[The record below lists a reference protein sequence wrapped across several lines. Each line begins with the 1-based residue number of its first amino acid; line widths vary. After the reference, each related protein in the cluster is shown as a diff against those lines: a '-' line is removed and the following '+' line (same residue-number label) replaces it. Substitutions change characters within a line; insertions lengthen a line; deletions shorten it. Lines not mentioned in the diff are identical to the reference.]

1 LAHSLLKGRRN
12 KGQTPRGCRVDGPTG
27 EAEKIFIT
35 DISMLAIPVLRSRV
49 APVLDWC
56 SRIQIFPLEP
66 SSEGAGQELFLPHLE
81 ADQRLQVLE
90 QKGVTTLICGALSA
104 ELLHFARRLRINII
118 CGVAGEIPDVFRSYQ
133 ENRLDQPRFRLPG
146 CRGPQCYRGGASRQR
161 GSCRRM
167 GDEGDSLSS
176 PPASG
181 RNREE
186 MCLCPACGATVAH
199 KRGIPCFNMRCSH
212 CGQAMVRA

>member
-1 LAHSLLKGRRN
+1 MAHSLLIRRRN
-12 KGQTPRGCRVDGPTG
+12 IRQTPRGCRVDGPTG

-35 DISMLAIPVLRSRV
+35 YIGMLAIPVLRTRV

-66 SSEGAGQELFLPHLE
+66 SSEGAGQELSLPHLE

-104 ELLHFARRLRINII
+104 ELLQYARRLRINII
-118 CGVAGEIPDVFRSYQ
+118 CGVAGEIPDVLRSYWQ
-133 ENRLDQPRFRLPG
+133 NRLDQPRFWLPG
-146 CRGPQCYRGGASRQR
+146 CRGPRCYRGGLSRKR
-161 GSCRRM
+161 GSCRRL
-167 GDEGDSLSS
+167 GEEGDPLSQ

-181 RNREE
+181 RNLEE

-199 KRGIPCFNMRCSH
+199 KRGIPCFTMRCSQ